1 MVEHFYQKIPGF
13 FDFQQLY
20 TRAVNEAPEKAHFI
34 KVGVSHGQSAAYLA
48 VEIANSNKEITLD
61 LVDLWGTWNDRSPT
75 PETVKTNLAPIIDLT
90 PINIIQKASVDA
102 AKEHKDLTL
111 DFIFIDASHDYNNV
125 QRDIIKWLPKLK
137 RGGTLAGHDYTH
149 DHPGVKKAVTS
160 LLQNVQIIN
169 NSWWYYSN

>member
-34 KVGVSHGQSAAYLA
+34 EVGVSHGQSAAYLA

-90 PINIIQKASVDA
+90 PINIIQKS
-102 AKEHKDLTL
+102 KRRR
-111 DFIFIDASHDYNNV
+111 S
-125 QRDIIKWLPKLK
+125 QRTQRPHTRLHIHRRQPRLQQRPKRHNQMAPQTKK
-137 RGGTLAGHDYTH
+137 RRN
-149 DHPGVKKAVTS
+149 P
-160 LLQNVQIIN
+160 
-169 NSWWYYSN
+169 SWT